1 VGVSVIALTPAI
13 QFFQQFSLPSGKL
26 LYQVNRVQYLQK
38 LQTETF
44 DICII
49 GAGASGAGC
58 ALDAVLRGFKVA
70 LIEKDDFAAATSS
83 KSTKLIHGGVRYLE
97 QAVSN
102 FDLAQLKQVRHGL
115 EERHT
120 VIQNAPF
127 LARPLPLLTP
137 CYTWME
143 GCYYAVGLRVY
154 DAFAKEDTLPKSRW
168 ISKQEVMQRAS
179 GLRPD
184 IHSAVLYYDGQLDDA
199 RYCMLLAKTAAEK
212 GATLAN
218 HLPLLGFEKDE
229 AGKLIAAQVLDELSG
244 ATFPVRA
251 RLFLNCTGA
260 HADFVRQAA
269 NPELA
274 ARIIPSKGVHAVLPL
289 KSLGTQD
296 TALLIPKTTD
306 GRVIFAIPWEDK
318 LLLGTTDTPY
328 SGEEEPVLEKAETE
342 FLIENLNRYLADP
355 IGPEQITAGFGGLRP
370 LIASDPNR
378 STKALVRD
386 HEVERDEQSSL
397 LSLLGGKWT
406 TYRLMAADAID
417 EACQQLGE
425 ERPCLTA
432 NQLLAGAEGYDPH
445 AWQGWSKASNLSAD
459 ICEHLSNKY
468 GTRATAILNLLKE
481 NPEWSERL
489 HAHYPFI
496 QAEVIYQ
503 AREEMAMRP
512 RDVLAR
518 RLRLE
523 VLDWAATLDLT
534 PVVTGLLGQELGWT
548 EQECQS
554 IAAAYQQQVRHFQ
567 QSASVTV

>member
-1 VGVSVIALTPAI
+1 M
-13 QFFQQFSLPSGKL
+13 
-26 LYQVNRVQYLQK
+26 NRVQHLHK
-38 LQTETF
+38 LQTESF

-58 ALDAVLRGFKVA
+58 ALDAALRGFKVA

-97 QAVSN
+97 QAVNN

-115 EERHT
+115 EERHI

-127 LARPLPLLTP
+127 LAHPLPLLTP
-137 CYTWME
+137 CYSWVE
-143 GCYYAVGLRVY
+143 GCYYAIGLRVY
-154 DAFAKEDTLPKSRW
+154 DAFAKGDSMPKSRW
-168 ISKQEVMQRAS
+168 ISKKEVLQRAK
-179 GLRPD
+179 GLSPKL
-184 IHSAVLYYDGQLDDA
+184 HSAVLYYDGQLDDA

-218 HLPLLGFEKDE
+218 HLPLLGFEKGE
-229 AGKLIAAQVLDELSG
+229 QGKLLAAQVQDELSG
-244 ATFPVRA
+244 EQFSIRA
-251 RLFLNCTGA
+251 RLFINCTGA
-260 HADFVRQAA
+260 HADFVRQKA

-289 KSLGTQD
+289 DTLGSAE

-306 GRVIFAIPWEDK
+306 GRVIFAIPWENK

-328 SGEEEPVLEKAETE
+328 QSEEEPVLERDESE
-342 FLIENLNRYLADP
+342 FLIENLNRYLDKP
-355 IGPEQITAGFGGLRP
+355 IGLAEIKAGFGGLRP

-386 HEVERDEQSSL
+386 HEVEWDAQSGL

-406 TYRLMAADAID
+406 TYRLMAADTID
-417 EACQQLGE
+417 EACQHLASE
-425 ERPCLTA
+425 ATCRTA
-432 NQLLAGAEGYDPH
+432 EQLLAGAEGYDPQ
-445 AWQGWSKASNLSAD
+445 AWKNWASQFDLDAD
-459 ICEHLSNKY
+459 VCEHLSLKY
-468 GTRATAILNLLKE
+468 GSRAIQVLELLSE
-481 NPEWSERL
+481 NAEWSSRL
-489 HAHYPFI
+489 HPAYPFI

-503 AREEMAMRP
+503 ARAEMAVHP

-523 VLDWAATLDLT
+523 VLDWEATKEVT
-534 PVVTGLLGQELGWT
+534 PQVAQLLGRELDWT
-548 EQECQS
+548 EV
-554 IAAAYQQQVRHFQ
+554 QVQDVAKEYMDLVAGFQ
-567 QSASVTV
+567 ARI